1 MKFTVTMKDP
11 DGVFACITEAVTEEV
26 EKIKGLSED
35 EREALIEQRT
45 DEVKDTMKK
54 WFEYSEYLRVEIDT
68 DAVTCIVQAA
78 R

>member
-11 DGVFACITEAVTEEV
+11 DGVFDCITEAVTEEV
-26 EKIKGLSED
+26 EKIKGLSEE

-68 DAVTCIVQAA
+68 NAVTCVVQTA

>member
-11 DGVFACITEAVTEEV
+11 HGVLDCITEAVTEEV

-54 WFEYSEYLRVEIDT
+54 WFEHSEYLRVEIDT
-68 DAVTCIVQAA
+68 DAVTCVVQAA